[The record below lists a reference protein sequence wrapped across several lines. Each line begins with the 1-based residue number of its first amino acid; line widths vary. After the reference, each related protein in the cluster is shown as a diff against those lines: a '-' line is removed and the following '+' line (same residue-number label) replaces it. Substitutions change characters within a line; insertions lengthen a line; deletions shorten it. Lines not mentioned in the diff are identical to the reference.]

1 MTELE
6 IVGEYTKHPQYFD
19 CTTSCNANWK
29 IAGKPGEPRWC
40 GTCPKC
46 TFVFALM
53 AAHMKKD
60 AVVNMFEKNI
70 FEDESTIPLFKQLL
84 GKEGF
89 KPFECVGTPEETIEA
104 FKMIAARGDFNNTPV
119 MRMFTKSV

>member
-1 MTELE
+1 
-6 IVGEYTKHPQYFD
+6 
-19 CTTSCNANWK
+19 
-29 IAGKPGEPRWC
+29 
-40 GTCPKC
+40 
-46 TFVFALM
+46 
-53 AAHMKKD
+53 MKKD